1 MWSPTFL
8 FIVVII
14 HKMFLFFTTILDML
28 IAVLCNWLYSLM
40 GSHSF
45 LLICILIYD
54 QVVIRLLKVAYGAM
68 HLDKQKSFPSWGKVV
83 NSFFGG
89 IYILVNTQFG
99 TSTKDYMHVRCTG
112 PQMRSY
118 SDSLS
123 TILQDRAFGW
133 APFLHCLYIS
143 LLYCTLKQSYHIRH
157 ECHWWSKDS
166 CIDGS

>member
-1 MWSPTFL
+1 
-8 FIVVII
+8 
-14 HKMFLFFTTILDML
+14 
-28 IAVLCNWLYSLM
+28 M

-123 TILQDRAFGW
+123 TILQDRAFG
-133 APFLHCLYIS
+133 
-143 LLYCTLKQSYHIRH
+143 
-157 ECHWWSKDS
+157 
-166 CIDGS
+166 